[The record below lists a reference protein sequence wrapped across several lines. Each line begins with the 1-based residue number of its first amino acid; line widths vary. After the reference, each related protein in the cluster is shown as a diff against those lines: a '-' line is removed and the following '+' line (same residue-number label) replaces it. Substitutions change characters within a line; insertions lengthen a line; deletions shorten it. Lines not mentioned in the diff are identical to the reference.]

1 MSEPWV
7 TQTQQQRYEELLQQ
21 TGAALI
27 GAAPEGWRRIDLIAK
42 IAKGVQDFGLTVIM
56 SDLSNAEVD
65 PPAQAAQALV
75 ELRELM
81 YRPELGAW
89 LSARY
94 VINPPGEFRIFYN
107 YEHDPLWEPPIP
119 PAVFQRDLEAYPRP
133 AEKVPGWLRRTIE
146 QAGPGADGAGHP
158 ESH

>member
-42 IAKGVQDFGLTVIM
+42 IAEGVQDFGLTVIM
-56 SDLSNAEVD
+56 SDLSYAEVD
-65 PPAQAAQALV
+65 PPAQAAQALL
-75 ELRELM
+75 ELRKLM
-81 YRPELGAW
+81 FRPELGAW

-107 YEHDPLWEPPIP
+107 YEHDPVWEPPIP
-119 PAVFQRDLEAYPRP
+119 AAVYKRDLETYPRP

-146 QAGPGADGAGHP
+146 QAETGADSAGQP

>member
-21 TGAALI
+21 IGAALI
-27 GAAPEGWRRIDLIAK
+27 GAAPEGWRRIDLVAK
-42 IAKGVQDFGLTVIM
+42 IAEGVQDFGLTVIM
-56 SDLSNAEVD
+56 SDLSYVEVD
-65 PPAQAAQALV
+65 PPGEAGQALV
-75 ELRELM
+75 ELRKLM

-107 YEHDPLWEPPIP
+107 YEHDPLWDPPVP
-119 PAVFQRDLEAYPRP
+119 PAVLRRDLQTYPRP
-133 AEKVPGWLRRTIE
+133 EDKVPGWLRHTIE
-146 QAGPGADGAGHP
+146 QADASRP
-158 ESH
+158 EPHRPDSH